1 MMKRIFLTLAI
12 ALATSLTFASC
23 NADNRVPEPVK
34 AAIKNLYPDISKL
47 HWNSE
52 AKGIWEAEFKN
63 NGIQTSVTFDA
74 NGTMKEIENEI
85 TMSDLPQAVQNY
97 LKQNNLENKVKE
109 IAKIVDA
116 NGVITYEAEV
126 KNKDLIFDNQGN
138 IISK

>member
-1 MMKRIFLTLAI
+1 MKRIFLTLAI

-34 AAIKNLYPDISKL
+34 AAIKNLYPNISKL

-85 TMSDLPQAVQNY
+85 TMSELPQAVQNY

>member
-1 MMKRIFLTLAI
+1 MKRIFLTLAI

>member
-1 MMKRIFLTLAI
+1 MKRIFLTFAI

-34 AAIKNLYPDISKL
+34 AAIKNLYPNISKL

>member
-1 MMKRIFLTLAI
+1 MKRIFLTLAI

-34 AAIKNLYPDISKL
+34 AAIKNLYPNISKL

>member
-34 AAIKNLYPDISKL
+34 AAIKNLYPNISKL

>member
-1 MMKRIFLTLAI
+1 MKRIFLTLAI

-85 TMSDLPQAVQNY
+85 TMSELPQAVQNY

>member
-85 TMSDLPQAVQNY
+85 TMSELPQAVQNY